1 MAVAYDIKADIV
13 DIRFDKPKHQDSF
26 FVDTNV
32 WYWLTYSQASVTAKS
47 SQVREYPD
55 YLKKIKSVSSQLF
68 RCDLSLAELAHII
81 EDTEYEIFCD
91 ANRKNPKTFPKKE
104 FRHGSV
110 AGRNDVTQEIESAWL
125 QVQQFS
131 SSIPL
136 TVDDAAVT
144 TFIADLKANKL
155 DGYDL
160 FYLDVLRKNHL
171 QILTDDGDFA
181 TVPGITVFTANL
193 SVIDAARASEKL
205 KMR

>member
-47 SQVREYPD
+47 SQVREYPN
-55 YLKKIKSVSSQLF
+55 YFKKIRSANSRLL

-81 EDTEYEIFCD
+81 ENTEYEIFCD
-91 ANRKNPKTFPKKE
+91 ANKKNPVKYPKKE
-104 FRHGSV
+104 FRHSS
-110 AGRNDVTQEIESAWL
+110 ASGRNDVTQEIESAWI

-136 TVDDAAVT
+136 TIDDAAAT
-144 TFIADLKANKL
+144 TFITDLKANEL
-155 DGYDL
+155 DGYDF
-160 FYLDVLRKNHL
+160 FYLDLVRKNHL

-193 SVIDAARASEKL
+193 AVIDAARASGKPT
-205 KMR
+205 MR